1 MLGYHKW
8 VKLDFLGKTEYD
20 NGREHEKYGKKSGA
34 DGSRTRDLHN
44 AIVTCSQLH
53 HSPICG
59 FLV

>member
-1 MLGYHKW
+1 MERSEINHSAELN
-8 VKLDFLGKTEYD
+8 TEPK
-20 NGREHEKYGKKSGA
+20 GRSALSLVLIGGA